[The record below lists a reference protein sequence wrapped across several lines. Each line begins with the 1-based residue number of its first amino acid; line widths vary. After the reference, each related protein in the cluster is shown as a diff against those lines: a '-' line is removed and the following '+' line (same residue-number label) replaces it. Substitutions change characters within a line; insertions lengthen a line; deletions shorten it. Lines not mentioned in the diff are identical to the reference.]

1 MGATSTTPD
10 VLRVEDLR
18 VYFPLRRTL
27 TEILKRR
34 PPRYVRAV
42 DGVSFSIKEGEFF
55 CLVGE
60 SGCGKTTTGKAILR
74 LVPITSGHILFKP
87 REETLKLVS
96 AALGGKLDHYMDGG
110 MVNLVRLPAKAMRVL
125 RRDMQY
131 VHQDPYGSLNP
142 RYRIRQIVEE
152 PLIIHGVKDQG
163 LRLKLVKE
171 ALERAALRPPEA
183 FLNRY
188 PHQLSGGQRQ
198 RVAIARAIVLNPKF
212 IVADEPVSMLD
223 VSVRAE
229 VLEVMKNLQ
238 KEMGIA
244 FLFITHDLATA
255 RYVCDRI
262 AVLYL
267 GRLVEMG
274 PAEDVLHNPLHP
286 YTRALVAAIP
296 EPNPENR
303 LKLREVPIKGE
314 VPSPIDLPR
323 GCRFRP
329 RCVVYDAL
337 DGDTRRLCEEREP
350 PLVEVRRG
358 HYVACWAVQRSA
370 GGAS

>member
-1 MGATSTTPD
+1 MGATSPTPD
-10 VLRVEDLR
+10 VLRVEELR

-27 TEILKRR
+27 TEVLKRL
-34 PPRYVRAV
+34 PPRYIRAV

-74 LVPITSGHILFKP
+74 LVPPTSGRILFRP
-87 REETLKLVS
+87 REETLKLVR
-96 AALGGKLDHYMDGG
+96 AALGNRLDRYLDGG
-110 MVNLVRLPAKAMRVL
+110 MVDVVKLPAKAMRVL

-152 PLIIHGVKDQG
+152 PLIIHGVRDQG

-229 VLEVMKNLQ
+229 VLEVMKSLQ
-238 KEMGIA
+238 KDMGIA

-262 AVLYL
+262 GVLYL
-267 GRLVEMG
+267 GKLVELG
-274 PAEDVLHNPLHP
+274 PADEVLHNPLHP
-286 YTRALVAAIP
+286 YTKALIAAVP

-314 VPSPIDLPR
+314 VPSPINVPQ

-337 DGDTRRLCEEREP
+337 GGDVRRLCETREP

-358 HYVACWAVQRSA
+358 HYVACWAVQK
-370 GGAS
+370 GASGAS

>member
-1 MGATSTTPD
+1 VTPAASHPE
-10 VLRVEDLR
+10 VLRVTNLR
-18 VYFPLRRTL
+18 VYFPLRRSL
-27 TEILKRR
+27 VEFIKRA
-34 PPRYVRAV
+34 PPRYIRAV
-42 DGVSFSIKEGEFF
+42 DGISFAIREAEFF
-55 CLVGE
+55 CIVGE
-60 SGCGKTTTGKAILR
+60 SGCGKSTTGKAILR
-74 LVPITSGHILFKP
+74 LVPVTSGEILFRP
-87 REETLKLVS
+87 RESTLDAMRAV
-96 AALGGKLDHYMDGG
+96 LGNSLRKYMKDGF
-110 MVNLVRLPAKAMRVL
+110 VDVTRLPAKAMRVM

-152 PLIIHGVKDQG
+152 PLIIHGVRDPSER
-163 LRLKLVKE
+163 LRRVKE
-171 ALERAALRPPEA
+171 ALERAALRPPEE

-238 KEMGIA
+238 KDMGIA
-244 FLFITHDLATA
+244 FMFITHDLATA

-267 GRLVEMG
+267 GKLVELG
-274 PAEDVLHNPLHP
+274 PAEEILHNPLHP
-286 YTRALVAAIP
+286 YTKALIAAVP
-296 EPNPENR
+296 EPDPENR
-303 LKLREVPIKGE
+303 LKERRVPIKGE
-314 VPSPIDLPR
+314 VPSPINVPR

-337 DGDTRRLCEEREP
+337 DDDVRRRCESEEP
-350 PLVEVRRG
+350 RLVEVRSG
-358 HYVACWAVQRSA
+358 HSVACWAVA
-370 GGAS
+370 GGASGAG

>member
-1 MGATSTTPD
+1 M
-10 VLRVEDLR
+10 
-18 VYFPLRRTL
+18 RRTL
-27 TEILKRR
+27 TEVLKRL

-42 DGVSFSIKEGEFF
+42 DGISFSVKEAEFF

-74 LVPITSGHILFKP
+74 LVPVTSGNIYFRP
-87 REETLKLVS
+87 REETLNAIRSV
-96 AALGGKLDHYMDGG
+96 LGGKLDSYLDGG
-110 MVNLVRLPAKAMRVL
+110 MVDVVKLPAKAMRIL

-152 PLIIHGVKDQG
+152 PLIIHGVRDQG

-229 VLEVMKNLQ
+229 VLEVMKSLQ
-238 KEMGIA
+238 KDMGIA

-267 GRLVEMG
+267 GKIVELG
-274 PAEDVLHNPLHP
+274 PAEEVLHNPLHP
-286 YTRALVAAIP
+286 YTRALIAAVP

-303 LKLREVPIKGE
+303 LKLRDVPIKGE
-314 VPSPIDLPR
+314 VPSPINVPS

-329 RCVVYDAL
+329 RCVVYDTL
-337 DGDTRRLCEEREP
+337 GGDIRGRCEREEP
-350 PLVEVRRG
+350 PLVEVRSG
-358 HYVACWAVQRSA
+358 HYVACWAVQRGVS
-370 GGAS
+370 GAS